1 MLNGRHYDVT
11 RHYKKKIK
19 KIKMAVLTGTAAV
32 ALMIGVRKGKTIA
45 RNIGLDQSGGQ
56 SVVQG
61 VVIKRTDI
69 ERLIKS
75 K

>member
-1 MLNGRHYDVT
+1 
-11 RHYKKKIK
+11 
-19 KIKMAVLTGTAAV
+19 MAVLTGTAAV